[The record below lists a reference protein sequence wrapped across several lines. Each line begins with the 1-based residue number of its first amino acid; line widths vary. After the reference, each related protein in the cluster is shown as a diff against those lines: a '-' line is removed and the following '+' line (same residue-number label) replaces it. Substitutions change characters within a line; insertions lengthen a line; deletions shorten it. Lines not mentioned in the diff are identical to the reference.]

1 MYWGQEGGGGSLE
14 TTEGGVEVPQ
24 ESLVTKALTLQ
35 IKELKKQQTLE
46 MHDVAQQRDASVLRA
61 REAEQRCD
69 M

>member
-1 MYWGQEGGGGSLE
+1 
-14 TTEGGVEVPQ
+14 VEVPR

-46 MHDVAQQRDASVLRA
+46 MHDVAQQRDAAVLRA